1 MVPSTATK
9 STGQIKGI
17 WERKESI
24 RTSLLCLAIWE
35 PKISAQLI
43 ESLQIFSAEKTSL
56 QEISKTTVLSSYWTF
71 FGEKMFVSPLWP
83 VCHFVCTS
91 FLLLNL
97 TSPPPKHGCHL
108 TLPSPKRNSWSWERR
123 DNQLISEILSTLL
136 DVSTL
141 LHTSILS

>member
-24 RTSLLCLAIWE
+24 RTSLLCLATWE
-35 PKISAQLI
+35 PKIWAQLI

-56 QEISKTTVLSSYWTF
+56 QEISKATVLSSYWTF
-71 FGEKMFVSPLWP
+71 FGEKCLSPHCDLFVN
-83 VCHFVCTS
+83 FVCTS

-97 TSPPPKHGCHL
+97 TSPPPKQGCHL
-108 TLPSPKRNSWSWERR
+108 TLPSPKRNSWTRERR

-136 DVSTL
+136 DVSTW
-141 LHTSILS
+141 LHTSVLS